1 MAKIIEFPVLNNQQS
16 HDYDADV
23 EEILASI
30 PLKSREKLRFELIRT
45 IDSYDA
51 YFTQW
56 SLSLPESSDET
67 LKKQIYDLAHQEHGR
82 KVRMLKDIMLLKARV
97 LVLEYQK
104 SKLSGLK

>member
-1 MAKIIEFPVLNNQQS
+1 MTQIIDFPVSNNQRNR
-16 HDYDADV
+16 DYDADV

-56 SLSLPESSDET
+56 SLSFPEGGDET

-82 KVRMLKDIMLLKARV
+82 KIRMLKDIMVLKAKV
-97 LVLEYQK
+97 LVSEYRK
-104 SKLSGLK
+104 SK

>member
-1 MAKIIEFPVLNNQQS
+1 MTQIIEFPVLNNQRS
-16 HDYDADV
+16 HDYDADIG
-23 EEILASI
+23 EILASI

-56 SLSLPESSDET
+56 SLNFPEGCDET

-82 KVRMLKDIMLLKARV
+82 KIRMLKDIMVLKAKV
-97 LVLEYQK
+97 LVAEFHR
-104 SKLSGLK
+104 SK

>member
-1 MAKIIEFPVLNNQQS
+1 MSQIIEFPIANNQRS
-16 HDYDADV
+16 HDYDADI

-30 PLKSREKLRFELIRT
+30 PPKAREKLRFELIKT

-56 SLSLPESSDET
+56 SLSFPESCDET

-82 KVRMLKDIMLLKARV
+82 KIRMLKDIMLLKAKV
-97 LVLEYQK
+97 LVSEYHRAK
-104 SKLSGLK
+104 